1 MKLKTELTPTI
12 TKKSRQE
19 YLVAFW
25 YENKRYRYSSG
36 KAIGLELQPNI
47 FPVAQRL
54 QQVTLLCA
62 AYTLEIAKGWRPEVK
77 PIYHQKTLTIGSI
90 AAFVLLRKLSLSYS
104 ESYKKELEYTEKVW
118 KRYISNMG
126 IEHKPIEALT
136 TEIIR
141 DFIYSE
147 APSPASMRNLKR
159 NISALLKD
167 ELEANGTL
175 LSLKR
180 IPLPKTAQELHK
192 PISNVAALLAEVK
205 DYNYNLYLCCLMTY
219 VMLLRPHREIRCLTF
234 TDFNTD
240 FSQVSLNGNRVK
252 SKRNRVIPI
261 PSVVQRELQA
271 RYSLVLNRRVNVFT
285 LKEQERHK
293 DYFKGLWTKYKNQSV
308 LLEPQQTLYSFR
320 HTGAINVFEKTGSLL
335 KLQQVMGH
343 STMQVSLTYL
353 RGLEVSNL
361 DVSDLPSL

>member
-1 MKLKTELTPTI
+1 MRVKTELSPTI

-118 KRYISNMG
+118 KRYISNTG
-126 IEHKPIEALT
+126 IEHKSIEALT
-136 TEIIR
+136 TEMIR

-271 RYSLVLNRRVNVFT
+271 RYSLVLNRRMNVFT
-285 LKEQERHK
+285 LKEEEHHK
-293 DYFKGLWTKYKNQSV
+293 DYFKGLWTKFKNQSV

-343 STMQVSLTYL
+343 SDMKVSLTYL
-353 RGLEVSNL
+353 RGLEVRQL
-361 DVSDLPSL
+361 AVEDLPEL

>member
-1 MKLKTELTPTI
+1 MKVKTELSPTLSQTKQKDYLI
-12 TKKSRQE
+12 T
-19 YLVAFW
+19 FW
-25 YENKRYRYSSG
+25 FKNKRYRYSRG
-36 KAIGLELQPNI
+36 KAIGLDLQPNI
-47 FPVAQRL
+47 FPVSQRL
-54 QQVTLLCA
+54 QQATLLCA
-62 AYTLEIAKGWRPEVK
+62 AFTIEIAKGWRPKVK
-77 PIYHQKTLTIGSI
+77 SIQDQKPLTIGSI
-90 AAFVLLRKLSLSYS
+90 ASFVLLRKLSLSYS
-104 ESYKKELEYTEKVW
+104 ESYKKELIYTEKIW
-118 KRYISNMG
+118 KLYISKIG

-167 ELEANGTL
+167 ELEANGTMP
-175 LSLKR
+175 SLKR

-192 PISNVAALLAEVK
+192 PISNIAALLAEVK

-219 VMLLRPHREIRCLTF
+219 VMLLRPHREIRCLSF
-234 TDFNTD
+234 TDFNSD

-285 LKEQERHK
+285 LKEEEHHK

-320 HTGAINVFEKTGSLL
+320 HTGAINVFEKTGSLI

-343 STMQVSLTYL
+343 SDMKVSLTYL
-353 RGLEVSNL
+353 RGLEVKQL
-361 DVSDLPSL
+361 DVEDLPEF

>member
-285 LKEQERHK
+285 LKEEEHHK

-308 LLEPQQTLYSFR
+308 LIEPQQTLYSFR

-343 STMQVSLTYL
+343 SDLKVSLTYL
-353 RGLEVSNL
+353 RGLEVKQL
-361 DVSDLPSL
+361 DVEDLPEL

>member
-1 MKLKTELTPTI
+1 M
-12 TKKSRQE
+12 
-19 YLVAFW
+19 VAFW

-219 VMLLRPHREIRCLTF
+219 GMLLRPHREIRCLTF

-240 FSQVSLNGNRVK
+240 F
-252 SKRNRVIPI
+252 
-261 PSVVQRELQA
+261 
-271 RYSLVLNRRVNVFT
+271 YSTQFRR
-285 LKEQERHK
+285 
-293 DYFKGLWTKYKNQSV
+293 
-308 LLEPQQTLYSFR
+308 
-320 HTGAINVFEKTGSLL
+320 
-335 KLQQVMGH
+335 
-343 STMQVSLTYL
+343 
-353 RGLEVSNL
+353 
-361 DVSDLPSL
+361 

>member
-1 MKLKTELTPTI
+1 MRVKTELSPTI

-205 DYNYNLYLCCLMTY
+205 AYNYNLYLCCLMTY

-343 STMQVSLTYL
+343 SDMKVSLTYL
-353 RGLEVSNL
+353 RGLEVKQL
-361 DVSDLPSL
+361 DVEDLPEL

>member
-1 MKLKTELTPTI
+1 LRVKTELSPTI

>member
-136 TEIIR
+136 TELIR

-167 ELEANGTL
+167 ELEANGIL

-192 PISNVAALLAEVK
+192 PISNVSALLAEVK

-234 TDFNTD
+234 MDFNTD

-285 LKEQERHK
+285 LKEEEHHK

-308 LLEPQQTLYSFR
+308 LIEPQQTLYSFR

-343 STMQVSLTYL
+343 SDMKVSLTYL
-353 RGLEVSNL
+353 RGLEVKQL
-361 DVSDLPSL
+361 DVEDLPEL

>member
-1 MKLKTELTPTI
+1 MRVKTELSPTI

>member
-90 AAFVLLRKLSLSYS
+90 AAVVLLRKLSLSYS

-167 ELEANGTL
+167 ELEANGIL

-320 HTGAINVFEKTGSLL
+320 HTGAINVFEKTGSLH

-343 STMQVSLTYL
+343 SDMKVSLTYL
-353 RGLEVSNL
+353 RGLEVKQL
-361 DVSDLPSL
+361 DVEDLPEL